1 MVRRK
6 NSAMNSRFMPD
17 APCPEKIRAR
27 PKPRPALASNAL
39 LYPNDPGH
47 NVVSMTEVKVIS
59 RDARFTR
66 AADQLTPLVGRAVIN
81 IDHGRRHLYRLPDA
95 GEAVEM
101 RVDGH
106 QLIIIMLI
114 RTGVCRRTIGVASV
128 IHAGPKIGI
137 VEVRVLVV

>member
-66 AADQLTPLVGRAVIN
+66 AADQLTPLVGRFISGLLMGWFSSLW
-81 IDHGRRHLYRLPDA
+81 ILPTHLGQP
-95 GEAVEM
+95 V
-101 RVDGH
+101 
-106 QLIIIMLI
+106 
-114 RTGVCRRTIGVASV
+114 T
-128 IHAGPKIGI
+128 K
-137 VEVRVLVV
+137 